1 MSFLDDCLLG
11 LTGKN
16 WAQLN
21 EPLRRK
27 WNEARWLHGPLRE
40 HGSWAYN
47 AVPRA
52 DLVLTA
58 FGTALTVM
66 ATRRAFRR
74 FRTAQ
79 EIPLE
84 HFRKQKKLKGYIISV
99 NDSDNVR
106 FYHTSF
112 LSRLFFRRP
121 SIKRSDV
128 KYETINVRLAGIDA
142 PEMAHFGG
150 DCQPYAK
157 EAKEW
162 LTKFAEGRRATI
174 QLLRYDQY
182 SRAVASVY
190 TGWPWNSNVS
200 VEMVKAGFATIYEDG
215 GAEYGGFEP
224 QLRKNLK
231 EAQYLILCAF
241 LLIMRVRAKRKG
253 MWKQSW
259 ATYVSPSQY
268 KKNLRLSQDSAGS
281 SSASPTPQNGP
292 SDKWKPLKWAFWK

>member
-1 MSFLDDCLLG
+1 MGFLDDCLLG

-16 WAQLN
+16 WEQLN
-21 EPLRRK
+21 EPVRKK
-27 WNEARWLHGPLRE
+27 WNEAKWIHEPMRE
-40 HGSWAYN
+40 HGSWAYH

-52 DLVLTA
+52 DLILTA
-58 FGTALTVM
+58 IGTALTVM
-66 ATRRAFRR
+66 ATRKALRR

-84 HFRKQKKLKGYIISV
+84 HFRRQKKLKGYIISV

-112 LSRLFFRRP
+112 LSRFFFRRP
-121 SIKRSDV
+121 NIKRTDL

-182 SRAVASVY
+182 SRAVASVH
-190 TGWPWNSNVS
+190 TGWPWKKNIS

-215 GAEYGGFEP
+215 GAEYGSFEP
-224 QLRKNLK
+224 ELRKHLR
-231 EAQYLILCAF
+231 EAQ
-241 LLIMRVRAKRKG
+241 
-253 MWKQSW
+253 
-259 ATYVSPSQY
+259 
-268 KKNLRLSQDSAGS
+268 
-281 SSASPTPQNGP
+281 
-292 SDKWKPLKWAFWK
+292 